1 MKKNFLNKVAALAMT
16 VCMAVTP
23 AVPVMPVQAKAV
35 TATTKSTVVKK
46 YVKVNKVAPKAN
58 KKVRDAFNK
67 LGFKIHVN
75 STVKNY
81 TGYFNARDR
90 KITLIASD
98 NTVYHELG
106 HFLAFVVGNAD
117 QTAAFKKIYNAEK
130 SKVTAFNKAYV
141 TQNAS
146 EYFAESYRDYVLN
159 KNTLRS
165 SRPLTFQYIEK
176 ALSDLHDMPESR
188 FARMHDSYAKAGIWK
203 N

>member
-75 STVKNY
+75 STVKN
-81 TGYFNARDR
+81 
-90 KITLIASD
+90 
-98 NTVYHELG
+98 
-106 HFLAFVVGNAD
+106 
-117 QTAAFKKIYNAEK
+117 
-130 SKVTAFNKAYV
+130 
-141 TQNAS
+141 
-146 EYFAESYRDYVLN
+146 
-159 KNTLRS
+159 
-165 SRPLTFQYIEK
+165 
-176 ALSDLHDMPESR
+176 
-188 FARMHDSYAKAGIWK
+188 
-203 N
+203 

>member
-1 MKKNFLNKVAALAMT
+1 MKKNFLNKAAALAIT

-35 TATTKSTVVKK
+35 TTIAKAPVVKK
-46 YVKVNKVAPKAN
+46 YVKVNKVAQKAN

-67 LGFKIHVN
+67 LGFKIYIN

-130 SKVTAFNKAYV
+130 SKVTAFN
-141 TQNAS
+141 
-146 EYFAESYRDYVLN
+146 
-159 KNTLRS
+159 
-165 SRPLTFQYIEK
+165 
-176 ALSDLHDMPESR
+176 
-188 FARMHDSYAKAGIWK
+188 
-203 N
+203 

>member
-23 AVPVMPVQAKAV
+23 AVPVMPVQAKTV
-35 TATTKSTVVKK
+35 TTTTKSTVVKK

-67 LGFKIHVN
+67 LGLKIYVN

-146 EYFAESYRDYVLN
+146 EYFAESFKDYTMNNSKL
-159 KNTLRS
+159 KST
-165 SRPLTFQYIEK
+165 RPKTYAAIK
-176 ALSDLHDMPESR
+176 SALS
-188 FARMHDSYAKAGIWK
+188 
-203 N
+203 

>member
-1 MKKNFLNKVAALAMT
+1 MKKNFLNNVAALAMT

-23 AVPVMPVQAKAV
+23 VAPVIPVQARAV
-35 TATTKSTVVKK
+35 TTTTKAPVVKK

-67 LGFKIHVN
+67 LGFKIYIN

-106 HFLAFVVGNAD
+106 HFLAF
-117 QTAAFKKIYNAEK
+117 
-130 SKVTAFNKAYV
+130 KV
-141 TQNAS
+141 
-146 EYFAESYRDYVLN
+146 
-159 KNTLRS
+159 
-165 SRPLTFQYIEK
+165 
-176 ALSDLHDMPESR
+176 
-188 FARMHDSYAKAGIWK
+188 
-203 N
+203 

>member
-1 MKKNFLNKVAALAMT
+1 MKKNFLNKIAALAMT

-23 AVPVMPVQAKAV
+23 AAPVMPVQAKTV

-67 LGFKIHVN
+67 LGFKIYIN

-146 EYFAESYRDYVLN
+146 EYFAESFKDYTLN
-159 KNTLRS
+159 NSKLKST
-165 SRPLTFQYIEK
+165 RPKTYAAIK
-176 ALSDLHDMPESR
+176 SALSKLTN
-188 FARMHDSYAKAGIWK
+188 AQVAKIQKIYGPLWK
-203 N
+203 

>member
-90 KITLIASD
+90 KITLIAS
-98 NTVYHELG
+98 VS
-106 HFLAFVVGNAD
+106 FLLAI
-117 QTAAFKKIYNAEK
+117 KIT
-130 SKVTAFNKAYV
+130 SK
-141 TQNAS
+141 
-146 EYFAESYRDYVLN
+146 
-159 KNTLRS
+159 
-165 SRPLTFQYIEK
+165 
-176 ALSDLHDMPESR
+176 LSNFILHQ
-188 FARMHDSYAKAGIWK
+188 FGGLHKL
-203 N
+203 

>member
-23 AVPVMPVQAKAV
+23 AAPVMPVQAKAM
-35 TATTKSTVVKK
+35 TTTTKSTVVKK

-67 LGFKIHVN
+67 LGFKIYVN

-117 QTAAFKKIYNAEK
+117 QTATFKKVYNAEK

-146 EYFAESYRDYVLN
+146 EYFAESFKDYTMNNSKL
-159 KNTLRS
+159 KST
-165 SRPLTFQYIEK
+165 RPKTYAAIK
-176 ALSDLHDMPESR
+176 SALSKLTN
-188 FARMHDSYAKAGIWK
+188 AQVAKIQKVYGPLWK
-203 N
+203 

>member
-1 MKKNFLNKVAALAMT
+1 MKKNFLNKVAALTMT

-146 EYFAESYRDYVLN
+146 EYFAESFKDYTLN
-159 KNTLRS
+159 NSKLKST
-165 SRPLTFQYIEK
+165 RPKTYAAIK
-176 ALSDLHDMPESR
+176 SALSKLTS
-188 FARMHDSYAKAGIWK
+188 AQIAKIQKIYGPLWK
-203 N
+203 

>member
-1 MKKNFLNKVAALAMT
+1 MKKNFLNNVAALAMT

-23 AVPVMPVQAKAV
+23 VAPVIPVQARAV
-35 TATTKSTVVKK
+35 TTTTKAPVVKK

-67 LGFKIHVN
+67 LGFKIYIN

-130 SKVTAFNKAYV
+130 SKVTAFNKAYI

-146 EYFAESYRDYVLN
+146 ESFKDYTLNNSKLKSTRPKTYAAIKSALN
-159 KNTLRS
+159 KLTNAQVAKIQKVYG
-165 SRPLTFQYIEK
+165 PL
-176 ALSDLHDMPESR
+176 
-188 FARMHDSYAKAGIWK
+188 WK
-203 N
+203 